1 LKRQRIDDL
10 GRAVDPLRLEARGR
24 IRVRLAAIEPVLITG
39 SRCQSGDE
47 PFVQSIG
54 ASVQRVIRRFTLAMD
69 LDLDRRCRGGPDR
82 KVDTPVPDRRSE
94 IRSRPRRRAVGHHE
108 VAAIVEQRLPLA
120 AWCGNG
126 ALLGISFQGVF
137 ATVMP
142 IPDAIVVHE
151 RHAN

>member
-1 LKRQRIDDL
+1 
-10 GRAVDPLRLEARGR
+10 
-24 IRVRLAAIEPVLITG
+24 
-39 SRCQSGDE
+39 
-47 PFVQSIG
+47 
-54 ASVQRVIRRFTLAMD
+54 
-69 LDLDRRCRGGPDR
+69 
-82 KVDTPVPDRRSE
+82 
-94 IRSRPRRRAVGHHE
+94 

-151 RHAN
+151 RHGELTAACLVQRQP